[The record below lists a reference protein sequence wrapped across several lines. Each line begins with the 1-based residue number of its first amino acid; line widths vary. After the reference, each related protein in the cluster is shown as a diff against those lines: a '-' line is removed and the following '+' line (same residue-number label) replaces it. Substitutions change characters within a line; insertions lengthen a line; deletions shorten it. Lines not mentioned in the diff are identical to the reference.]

1 MEIVSL
7 PVIFNNSNIDSR
19 FRMVILA
26 SERAKQIMSGAKPTI
41 QSRYIKSTTVALDE
55 LSQSHVT
62 YVTGK
67 DARKALHE
75 SVSQRIAGDMGVHG
89 EVLEED
95 EIKKEIEKDLSVYVA
110 EDGSTGTDGNPE

>member
-7 PVIFNNSNIDSR
+7 PVVFNNSNIDSR

-26 SERAKQIMSGAKPTI
+26 SERAKQIMSGAKLTI
-41 QSRYIKSTTVALDE
+41 QTRYIKSTTAALDE

-75 SVSQRIAGDMGVHG
+75 SVSKRMAGDMGGHG

-95 EIKKEIEKDLSVYVA
+95 EVKKEIEKDLSVYVA
-110 EDGSTGTDGNPE
+110 EEESTGTDGKPE